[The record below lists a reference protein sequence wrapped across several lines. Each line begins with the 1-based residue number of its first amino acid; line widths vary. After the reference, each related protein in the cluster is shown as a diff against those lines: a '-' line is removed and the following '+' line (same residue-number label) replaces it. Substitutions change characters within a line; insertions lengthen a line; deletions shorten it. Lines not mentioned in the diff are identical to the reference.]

1 MSGAGLSAI
10 HGVIKSVI
18 IRLTRRVRSSN
29 IAVIYVKNTIQNNL
43 YLKIAVYQIEMADVN
58 DNSPS
63 SVTSSPSGANFLSI
77 QQYRYGWRTFIE
89 QKNLNQLYLFTSMLP
104 SCWKM
109 NKFWKIC
116 FFQVITRKIPWFSPC
131 FIESCAVIWSV
142 VFQKRRRE

>member
-77 QQYRYGWRTFIE
+77 QQYRYG
-89 QKNLNQLYLFTSMLP
+89 
-104 SCWKM
+104 
-109 NKFWKIC
+109 
-116 FFQVITRKIPWFSPC
+116 
-131 FIESCAVIWSV
+131 
-142 VFQKRRRE
+142 